1 MSYSTVV
8 NFYKIPQTSRCKQ
21 NQKKTGKPAALAEI
35 AGPYIETRELKNSM
49 NKLLLLVRPIRA
61 KAPLREA

>member
-8 NFYKIPQTSRCKQ
+8 NFCKIPQTSRCKQ
-21 NQKKTGKPAALAEI
+21 NQRNWKPAALAKI
-35 AGPYIETRELKNSM
+35 VGPYIETRELKNSM
-49 NKLLLLVRPIRA
+49 NKLLLSVRPIRA